1 MGDTKYYLK
10 YENNQYIITELKR
23 NFIDNQSSIF
33 NSIEDIFVFL
43 FDSTE
48 KLSFLDIFKIFS
60 LNNIEY
66 SKSDLIKY
74 YIFNTS
80 SIYNC
85 DDEVYMKIK
94 INKGSVYEILSILP
108 KENLSK
114 KNIKGVSLTLKMQKQ
129 YIPFYLAIFIKEYT
143 IEEYYLTIKNIFKGN
158 KEIPYVDLYNHDKEF
173 YVIKNRDKIVYI
185 STNRDMADHYV
196 NIISTIRKD
205 KSMYFV
211 PNIEL
216 IYGFKNLV
224 NYLKLQNL
232 NVQINNIKNIVD
244 FKSEFKSIN
253 DIDSSYSNELLD
265 GNSFKFVLRTE
276 EDDFILKDNVGDMYD
291 FILKNKIHS
300 PDIMKLLNM
309 KKVISNREV
318 FKSVYLSNVLEIKD
332 IEKLN
337 ELSVLDSDNLI
348 KIYSNLISIILDCK
362 YNPLI
367 ALLLDNKTN
376 IYDAKFFLSEE
387 YLNSYIESEERVLVL
402 NKNFIS
408 DDYLKT
414 KMMEK
419 NLEIL
424 MSEQNNFK
432 SNDFVVNLSC
442 LYSKTDR
449 QRDKIKQLK
458 DIQCIIDV
466 DSSLDSGMASCG
478 IVIRDGKGKILGKIS
493 KRLNA
498 TTSVEAEIRGAMHAI
513 KYAIL
518 EDFKEICVRYDY
530 VGIFEYLI
538 DEATTEIRREYQEFF
553 SDIVDKYD
561 VDIFFKK
568 VKAHSL
574 DEYNDLADYLA
585 GNLNVNETFLNNR

>member
-1 MGDTKYYLK
+1 MEEIKYCLK
-10 YENNQYIITELKR
+10 YENKQYTINKLKV
-23 NFIDNQSSIF
+23 NSIDDQNSIF

-43 FDSTE
+43 FDSNE
-48 KLSFLDIFKIFS
+48 KLSFFDIFKIFS

-66 SKSDLIKY
+66 NKSDLIKY
-74 YIFNTS
+74 YIFNS
-80 SIYNC
+80 NDIC
-85 DDEVYMKIK
+85 DCDEEIYMKIK
-94 INKGSVYEILSILP
+94 INKGSIYEILSILP
-108 KENLSK
+108 KELSSK

-129 YIPFYLAIFIKEYT
+129 YIPFYLSIFIKEYT

-158 KEIPYVDLYNHDKEF
+158 NDIPYVDLYNHDKEF

-216 IYGFKNLV
+216 VYGFKNLV
-224 NYLKLQNL
+224 NYLKVQNL
-232 NVQINNIKNIVD
+232 NVHVNNIKNIVD
-244 FKSEFKSIN
+244 FKAEFKSVN
-253 DIDSSYSNELLD
+253 GVDVVADTELMET
-265 GNSFKFVLRTE
+265 NSFKYVLKTE
-276 EDDFILKDNVGDMYD
+276 EDDFILKDSIDDMYD
-291 FILKNKIHS
+291 FVLKNKIHS
-300 PDIMKLLNM
+300 PDIMKLSNM

-332 IEKLN
+332 VEKLN
-337 ELSVLDSDNLI
+337 ELSVLDGNNLI
-348 KIYSNLISIILDCK
+348 KVYSNLISILLDCK

-367 ALLLDNKTN
+367 ALLLDNNTN
-376 IYDAKFFLSEE
+376 SYDAKFFLSEE
-387 YLNSYIESEERVLVL
+387 YLNNYIESEKRISVLSL
-402 NKNFIS
+402 NFIS
-408 DDYLKT
+408 DEYLKT

-424 MSEQNNFK
+424 MNEQNNFK

-449 QRDKIKQLK
+449 QIDKIKQLK
-458 DIQCIIDV
+458 DVQCIIDV
-466 DSSLDSGMASCG
+466 DSSLDNGIASCG
-478 IVIRDGKGKILGKIS
+478 IVIRDVEGKILGKIS

-518 EDFKEICVRYDY
+518 EDFTEICLRYDY

-538 DEATTEIRREYQEFF
+538 GEATTEMRKEYQEFF
-553 SDIVDKYD
+553 NYVVNKYD

-585 GNLNVNETFLNNR
+585 GNLNVNETFLNK